1 MANSVAN
8 SPEQCPK
15 CGSGMEQ
22 GFVLDN
28 TYGARVVSQWAA
40 GAPLKSFWAG
50 TKLPDEKL
58 VPRSSRPHFARPG
71 RPPLPA
77 SAASHAAL
85 GPSSERSWSPFHLR
99 EIPQKNSRNQVELP
113 PSQ

>member
-1 MANSVAN
+1 MAS
-8 SPEQCPK
+8 SLQLCPK

-50 TKLPDEKL
+50 TKLPEEKL
-58 VPRSSRPHFARPG
+58 VPNGTYRCSSCRFLEMYARQEFAARG
-71 RPPLPA
+71 
-77 SAASHAAL
+77 
-85 GPSSERSWSPFHLR
+85 
-99 EIPQKNSRNQVELP
+99 
-113 PSQ
+113 